1 MDIKKLYNDK
11 LNQFGETDFRSLN
24 WGDEKGKSAEKR
36 YEQMSQ
42 YVDFNKSS
50 VLEIGCGWGSFFDF
64 GYKCKDY
71 IGLDINENLL
81 NIARKK
87 YSNKKWLLNKSLI
100 CEWAFVE
107 MGIEK

>member
-50 VLEIGCGWGSFFDF
+50 VLEIGCGWGGFSKYLAKRHDVSID
-64 GYKCKDY
+64 C
-71 IGLDINENLL
+71 ITIS
-81 NIARKK
+81 KK
-87 YSNKKWLLNKSLI
+87 QFEFTKKKFLSQ
-100 CEWAFVE
+100 V
-107 MGIEK
+107 